1 MCGICG
7 FFGKKK
13 NKREIVEKMKEKL
26 VHRGPD
32 AQGSFVN
39 DSVALGFRRLS
50 IIDLEGG
57 LQPMKSSSQN
67 LTVVFNGEI
76 YNYQELREQMEREK
90 KILFVTRS
98 DSLLSKKTE
107 FVCLEFCDR
116 QGESITKFQTYK
128 RYKIQQMQNLTDTKS
143 NRQERIL
150 QE

>member
-1 MCGICG
+1 MYGICG

-90 KILFVTRS
+90 KILFVRNIQPAAWR
-98 DSLLSKKTE
+98 LLLFLYNWTNIP
-107 FVCLEFCDR
+107 V
-116 QGESITKFQTYK
+116 FQV
-128 RYKIQQMQNLTDTKS
+128 
-143 NRQERIL
+143 EP
-150 QE
+150 E